1 MKMLWRVAKEAK
13 KYAALLAVAAVSTLL
28 LTAVNLTAPRVLTQM
43 TSIVSSN
50 FENAGMADIWRLT
63 VTLLLL
69 YLLRVLF
76 RFLSSY
82 LSHCAAWRL
91 VQDLRMKV
99 YNRIQSF
106 SIGFFHDKQTG
117 DLMSRVVNDTD
128 QFELLYA
135 HIMPESVTNLV
146 TLVGVTVILFSIN
159 PQLALITCIPIP
171 FILFSGWVLVKK
183 VRPNFRAMR
192 RSTAE
197 LNAKLQDNLSGIR
210 EIQAFGQQAYESGRV
225 EQKAESLTKNML
237 RALKLSGIFHPS
249 VEFLT
254 SLGTV
259 FVVGFG
265 GALAFRGSM
274 SVADIVAFLLY
285 LTLFYTPITGLAQL
299 LENAQQALAG
309 AERVL
314 EILDA
319 KSQVEDA
326 PNAKPLPKVRGEV
339 RFDRVSFHYEDDVPV
354 LTDITFA
361 VKPGQ
366 MVALVG
372 PTGVGK
378 TTLTQL
384 LARFYDPVD
393 GSILVDG
400 HDLRHVTTESLHA
413 QMAMVLQDTF
423 LFNGTIAENIAYA
436 RPDASRQ
443 EIIEAAEHAQI
454 YGDIQDMPLGLDT
467 QVGERG
473 TKLSGGQKQRIAIA
487 RAILRDAPI
496 LILDEATASVDMQ
509 TEAQIQQAIQRL
521 AGSRTIFAIAHRL
534 STIRRADLIL
544 VFEEG
549 RIVQRGTHESLLG
562 EEGMYRELCAVQSG
576 GMIEN
581 AGA

>member
-1 MKMLWRVAKEAK
+1 MKMLWRIAREAK
-13 KYAALLAVAAVSTLL
+13 RYRRLLIIAALSTLL
-28 LTAVNLTAPRVLTQM
+28 LTLVNLAAPRVLTRM
-43 TSIVSSN
+43 TALV
-50 FENAGMADIWRLT
+50 EAGVDEAALRAIGLLAGL
-63 VTLLLL
+63 LLLL
-69 YLLRVLF
+69 YMLRVLF
-76 RFLSSY
+76 RFLSNY
-82 LSHCAAWRL
+82 LSHAAAWRC

-106 SIGFFHDKQTG
+106 SPGFFHDKQTG
-117 DLMSRVVNDTD
+117 DLMSRVVNDTAE
-128 QFELLYA
+128 FELLYA
-135 HIMPESVTNLV
+135 HIMPESITNLV
-146 TLVGVTVILFSIN
+146 TWIGVTIILFTMN
-159 PQLALITCIPIP
+159 ARLALLTCIPIP
-171 FILFSGWVLVKK
+171 FILASGWVLTHK

-192 RSTAE
+192 KNTAA
-197 LNAKLQDNLSGIR
+197 LNAQLQDNFSGIR
-210 EIQAFGQQAYESGRV
+210 EIQAFGQQAFESRRV
-225 EQKAESLTKNML
+225 EEKASGVTKSML

-265 GALAFRGSM
+265 GLLAFHGEM
-274 SVADIVAFLLY
+274 SVSEIVGFLLY
-285 LTLFYTPITGLAQL
+285 LTLFYAPITGLAQL

-319 KSQVEDA
+319 RSDVRDQ
-326 PNAKPLPKVRGEV
+326 PGAKPLPASRGEV
-339 RFDRVSFHYEDDVPV
+339 RFEGVDFAYVPGQPV
-354 LTDITFA
+354 LMGIDFT

-384 LARFYDPVD
+384 LARFYDPSA
-393 GSILVDG
+393 GRILVDG
-400 HDLRHVTTESLHA
+400 HDLRDVTGDSLHQ
-413 QMAMVLQDTF
+413 QMGMVLQDTF
-423 LFNGTIAENIAYA
+423 LFNGSVAENIAYA
-436 RPDASRQ
+436 RPDSSR
-443 EIIEAAEHAQI
+443 EAIIDAAKRAQI
-454 YGDIQDMPLGLDT
+454 YQDILQMTDGLDT

-509 TEAQIQQAIQRL
+509 TELQIQQAIQGL
-521 AGSRTIFAIAHRL
+521 TGSRTIFAIAHRL
-534 STIRRADLIL
+534 STIRRADIIL
-544 VFEEG
+544 VFEDG
-549 RIVQRGTHESLLG
+549 RIVQRGTHEELAAQ
-562 EEGMYRELCAVQSG
+562 EGLYRTLCQVQ
-576 GMIEN
+576 

>member
-1 MKMLWRVAKEAK
+1 MKMLWRIAREAK
-13 KYAALLAVAAVSTLL
+13 RYRALLIIAALSTLL
-28 LTAVNLTAPRVLTQM
+28 LTLVNLAAPRVLTRM
-43 TSIVSSN
+43 TALVETGVDEAALRAIGLL
-50 FENAGMADIWRLT
+50 AG
-63 VTLLLL
+63 VLLLL

-76 RFLSSY
+76 RFLSNY
-82 LSHCAAWRL
+82 LSHAAAWRC

-106 SIGFFHDKQTG
+106 SPGFFHDKQTG
-117 DLMSRVVNDTD
+117 DLMSRVVNDTAE
-128 QFELLYA
+128 FELLYA
-135 HIMPESVTNLV
+135 HIMPESITNLV
-146 TLVGVTVILFSIN
+146 TWIGVTIILFTMN
-159 PQLALITCIPIP
+159 ARLALLTCIPIP
-171 FILFSGWVLVKK
+171 FILASGWVLTHK

-192 RSTAE
+192 KNTAA
-197 LNAKLQDNLSGIR
+197 LNAQLQDNFSGIR
-210 EIQAFGQQAYESGRV
+210 EIQAFGQQAFESRRV
-225 EQKAESLTKNML
+225 EEKASGVTKSML

-265 GALAFRGSM
+265 GLLAFQGEL
-274 SVADIVAFLLY
+274 SVSEIVGFLLY
-285 LTLFYTPITGLAQL
+285 LTLFYAPITGLAQL

-319 KSQVEDA
+319 RSDVRDQ
-326 PNAKPLPKVRGEV
+326 PGAKPLPASKGEV
-339 RFDRVSFHYEDDVPV
+339 RFEGVDFSYVPGQPV
-354 LTDITFA
+354 LTGIDFN

-384 LARFYDPVD
+384 LARFYDPTA
-393 GSILVDG
+393 GRILVDG
-400 HDLRHVTTESLHA
+400 HDLREVTGDSLHQ
-413 QMAMVLQDTF
+413 QMGMVLQDTF
-423 LFNGTIAENIAYA
+423 LFNGSVAENIAYA
-436 RPDASRQ
+436 RPDASR
-443 EIIEAAEHAQI
+443 EAIIDAAKRAQI
-454 YGDIQDMPLGLDT
+454 YQDILQMPDGLDT

-509 TEAQIQQAIQRL
+509 TELQIQQAIQGL
-521 AGSRTIFAIAHRL
+521 TGSRTIFAIAHRL
-534 STIRRADLIL
+534 STIRRADIIL

-549 RIVQRGTHESLLG
+549 RIVQRGTHEELAAQ
-562 EEGMYRELCAVQSG
+562 EGLYRTLCQVQ
-576 GMIEN
+576 